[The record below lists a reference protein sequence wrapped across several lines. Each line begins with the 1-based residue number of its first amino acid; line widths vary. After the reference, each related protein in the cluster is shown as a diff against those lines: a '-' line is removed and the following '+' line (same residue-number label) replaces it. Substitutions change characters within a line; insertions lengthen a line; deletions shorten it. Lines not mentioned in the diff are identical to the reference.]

1 MRTATNILTIV
12 KDKNADPSQDMKLHK
27 TRTNTQ
33 FFTFDILLL
42 DSAFAE
48 IPQCPA
54 RDPPPV

>member
-1 MRTATNILTIV
+1 MRTATNTLTIV

-42 DSAFAE
+42 NSAFW
-48 IPQCPA
+48 
-54 RDPPPV
+54 